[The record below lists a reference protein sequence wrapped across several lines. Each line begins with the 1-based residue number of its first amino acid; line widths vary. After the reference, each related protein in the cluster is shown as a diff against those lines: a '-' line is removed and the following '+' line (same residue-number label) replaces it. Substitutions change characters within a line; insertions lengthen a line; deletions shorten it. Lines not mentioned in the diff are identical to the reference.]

1 MNIENNDSM
10 VASLLRMFKNIY
22 YACRR
27 VIIIA
32 LHGNSRAVDSIIYI
46 RNGEIKLSG
55 TVYGSVGYDYKIVYP
70 EDAFFVTEKFR
81 YTSPELMKEGMCGGD
96 EAIVEYTLEPRKR
109 GLFRV
114 YEELYFRGKLENRVL
129 HHYWAV

>member
-22 YACRR
+22 YSCRR

-32 LHGNSRAVDSIIYI
+32 LHGNSRAVGSIIYI

-55 TVYGSVGYDYKIVYP
+55 TVYGSVGYDHKIVYP
-70 EDAFFVTEKFR
+70 KDAFLVTEKFK

-109 GLFRV
+109 GLFKVR
-114 YEELYFRGKLENRVL
+114 EELYFRGKLESRVL
-129 HHYWAV
+129 HHYLVV

>member
-46 RNGEIKLSG
+46 LLSAKLNLRLPLARESARW
-55 TVYGSVGYDYKIVYP
+55 V
-70 EDAFFVTEKFR
+70 R
-81 YTSPELMKEGMCGGD
+81 
-96 EAIVEYTLEPRKR
+96 
-109 GLFRV
+109 
-114 YEELYFRGKLENRVL
+114 
-129 HHYWAV
+129 

>member
-55 TVYGSVGYDYKIVYP
+55 TVYGSVGYDHKIVYP
-70 EDAFFVTEKFR
+70 KDAFLVTEKFR
-81 YTSPELMKEGMCGGD
+81 YTSPELMKEGVCGGD

>member
-22 YACRR
+22 YSCRR
-27 VIIIA
+27 FIIIA
-32 LHGNSRAVDSIIYI
+32 LHGNNRAVDAIIDI

-55 TVYGSVGYDYKIVYP
+55 TIYASVGYDYKIVYP
-70 EDAFFVTEKFR
+70 KDAFLVTEKFK

-109 GLFRV
+109 GLFKVR
-114 YEELYFRGKLENRVL
+114 EELYFRGNLENRVL
-129 HHYWAV
+129 HHYWVV

>member
-70 EDAFFVTEKFR
+70 KDAFFVTEKFR

>member
-1 MNIENNDSM
+1 MNHIDNDSM
-10 VASLLRMFKNIY
+10 TARLLYMFKNIY

-32 LHGNSRAVDSIIYI
+32 LHSNSRAVDSIIYI

-81 YTSPELMKEGMCGGD
+81 YTSPELMKEGVCGGD
-96 EAIVEYTLEPRKR
+96 EAIVEYTLKPRKR
-109 GLFRV
+109 GLFKVR
-114 YEELYFRGKLENRVL
+114 EDLYFRGNLEKRVF
-129 HHYWAV
+129 HRYWVV